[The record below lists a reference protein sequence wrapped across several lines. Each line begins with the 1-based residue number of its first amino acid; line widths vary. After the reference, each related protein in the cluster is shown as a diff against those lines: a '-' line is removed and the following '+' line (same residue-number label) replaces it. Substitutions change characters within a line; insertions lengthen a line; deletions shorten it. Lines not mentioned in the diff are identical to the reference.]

1 MTRRITHI
9 GFLLL
14 LALYTAA
21 QTPYAHYPLDGNAN
35 DISGNSLNGTTQGSP
50 TNSANRYNQN
60 GKAMNFDG
68 AGDYV
73 SLPVDFDFATLTVVL
88 WFKAASTSGTT
99 VMYSSD
105 HSAIQ
110 NGQQKIVVEN
120 NQNFSQILMR
130 SGNAAWLQNI
140 DLNEWYQAAFVRTPT
155 QVKFYVNGNL
165 VNTVNNP
172 TNAHA
177 NSGVNYATIGAG
189 YTLANFFDGDV
200 DDLLIYNTALNDA
213 QLTANYSSVKE
224 EKMLQEELKTSSAN
238 GYISASLSTPAAA
251 TVTLKEVY
259 DYSGKL
265 VAQKSTQAGFQQLN
279 ENPLATGVYVVSCY
293 NAKAELVISRK
304 VMVN

>member
-1 MTRRITHI
+1 M
-9 GFLLL
+9 
-14 LALYTAA
+14 ALYTTA

-224 EKMLQEELKTSSAN
+224 EKMLQEEINTFGKD
-238 GYISASLSTPAAA
+238 GYINIAITDNAAA
-251 TVTLKEVY
+251 SVSLMEVY
-259 DYSGKL
+259 DYTGKRI
-265 VAQKSTQAGFQQLN
+265 VQKNAIAGTQQLN
-279 ENPLATGVYVVSCY
+279 DSPLSNGVYVVSFF
-293 NAKAELVISRK
+293 NTKSELVATRK
-304 VMVN
+304 VLIN

>member
-1 MTRRITHI
+1 MTKRITHI

-14 LALYTAA
+14 MVLYSTA

-35 DISGNSLNGTTQGSP
+35 DISGNSLNGTIQGSP

-73 SLPVDFDFATLTVVL
+73 SLPVDFDFPTLTVVL

-105 HSAIQ
+105 HNAIQ

-155 QVKFYVNGNL
+155 QVKFYVNGAL

-172 TNAHA
+172 TNAHS
-177 NSGVNYATIGAG
+177 NNGVSYATVGAG
-189 YTLANFFDGDV
+189 LSLANFFDGDV

-213 QLTANYSSVKE
+213 QLTSNYSSVKQ
-224 EKMLQEELKTSSAN
+224 EKMLQDEIKTFGTD
-238 GYISASLSTPAAA
+238 GYINTSIADHAASA
-251 TVTLKEVY
+251 VNMIEVY
-259 DYSGKL
+259 DYTGKL
-265 VAQKSTQAGFQQLN
+265 IAQKNAMAGTQQLN
-279 ENPLATGVYVVSCY
+279 DSPLNNGVYVVSFF
-293 NAKAELVISRK
+293 NTKAELVATRK
-304 VMVN
+304 VMIN

>member
-1 MTRRITHI
+1 MKKRITQT
-9 GFLLL
+9 GVLML
-14 LALYTAA
+14 LALCSMA

-35 DISGNSLNGTTQGSP
+35 DISGNSLNGTVQGTP

-68 AGDYV
+68 ASDYV
-73 SLPVDFDFATLTVVL
+73 SLPVDFDFATLSVVL

-105 HSAIQ
+105 HAAIQ

-155 QVKFYVNGNL
+155 QVKFYVNGSL

-189 YTLANFFDGDV
+189 YTLANYFDGDV
-200 DDLLIYNTALNDA
+200 DDLLIYNTALTDA
-213 QLTANYSSVKE
+213 DLTSNYSSIKA
-224 EKMLQEELKTSSAN
+224 EKMLQDEVKTYSAN
-238 GYISASLSTPAAA
+238 GYINASITNNAASAISLM
-251 TVTLKEVY
+251 EVY
-259 DYSGKL
+259 DYTGKL
-265 VAQKSTQAGFQQLN
+265 VTTKNAQAGTQQLN
-279 ENPLATGVYVVSCY
+279 DSPLSNGVYVVSFF
-293 NAKAELVISRK
+293 NAKAELVATRK